1 MVQQKF
7 ETIYPVWKQLIKEP
21 WADRR
26 GLERFEYGAVWN
38 TVDCVLLTFGGRR
51 GAWHDRRVLLLTR
64 YLKDPARAK
73 DAAEAGLKDLFTHS
87 STP

>member
-38 TVDCVLLTFGGRR
+38 TVDCVLLTFR
-51 GAWHDRRVLLLTR
+51 GQVMSGLASFA
-64 YLKDPARAK
+64 KPAI
-73 DAAEAGLKDLFTHS
+73 LSDLWESINTS
-87 STP
+87 